1 MKALFLDCDGVINSA
16 SWFAKQKAKGW
27 LGLAEIDP
35 DAVDRIRRVQ
45 EVTDAQIVLS
55 STWRLVPQFVT
66 LLREVGKLEID
77 HMTPRCNDGHRAS
90 EILAWMDKYEES
102 GWPLDTFAIVD
113 DDSDA
118 GDHPILKPRFVQ
130 TTWQDGIQ
138 NEHVERLIE
147 LLGRVK

>member
-16 SWFAKQKAKGW
+16 AWFAKQKAKGW

-45 EVTDAQIVLS
+45 EVTDAEIVLS

-66 LLREVGKLEID
+66 LLRTVGKLEIN

-90 EILAWMDKYEES
+90 EIMEWLKCQ
-102 GWPLDTFAIVD
+102 PKPVQKFAIVD
-113 DDSDA
+113 DDADA
-118 GDHPILKPRFVQ
+118 GDDPYLAPFFVR
-130 TTWQDGIQ
+130 TNWESGLLD
-138 NEHVERLIE
+138 EHVERLIE
-147 LLGRVK
+147 LLGRKV